1 MSNLNI
7 VSVLDDRHVFSQAAF
22 FSIEFSVCCD
32 FENGH
37 RGYS

>member
-7 VSVLDDRHVFSQAAF
+7 VSVLDDGHACSQAAF
-22 FSIEFSVCCD
+22 FSIEFTVCCE
-32 FENGH
+32 FENRH